1 MSQSI
6 NTFIES
12 VSKRNPN
19 EPEFMQAVKEVAETV
34 IPFIEEN
41 KKYQNKMLL
50 ERMVEAERIIM
61 FRVTWIDDKG
71 TTQVNRGYRN
81 SNELCHRTLQRR
93 NSFSSLC

>member
-41 KKYQNKMLL
+41 KKYQGKMDHCSCVAIKVGSVPSKT
-50 ERMVEAERIIM
+50 R
-61 FRVTWIDDKG
+61 
-71 TTQVNRGYRN
+71 
-81 SNELCHRTLQRR
+81 S
-93 NSFSSLC
+93 SSL

>member
-41 KKYQNKMLL
+41 TKYQNKMLL

-61 FRVTWIDDKG
+61 FRVTWI
-71 TTQVNRGYRN
+71 
-81 SNELCHRTLQRR
+81 LCHRTLQRW
-93 NSFSSLC
+93 NSFSSLCKLKHFEISCFRTNF